1 MKKKIIPLFWA
12 TFMIMLLIPANILVF
27 AQGEET
33 TAPEIESAIG
43 KVVQMNESS
52 LGSAYFYGTVTET
65 TANGGSFRYYDNP
78 NAVPSCFIVVD
89 VVYNRNYDQYY
100 YKLATVD
107 GSTNEQLQKTPWL
120 KAILCT
126 VIGDAPQTLVGATA
140 NFKTATTIFYENVT
154 ESGASGSF
162 GVASLPEK
170 VVIIAEQTVDGE
182 KYYQVALSDGSSDEN
197 FDKLPW
203 VKASDVNIID
213 MPSEEGVIEG
223 QVTVV
228 QNGNTANEI
237 MLAPGEKQYVFTE
250 FGAAV
255 SDVAQ
260 YQWQMKVVGNGWAN
274 VKDYVYPYAII
285 SDALIQNALDADGK
299 AYVRCMVT
307 DGDKKFVTPEMAV
320 TLTSN
325 AVSVNGYVS
334 SAKSV
339 TARSISDMQN
349 RAGDDLSGAFH
360 ITIQYKFLH
369 ENAVDTALND
379 STAANTFTITLGSG
393 MSFSESIVSPPV
405 LGYKP
410 YVDYESGNDEG
421 KITYA
426 GHTLIPADEV
436 KFNNQ
441 SDPIDVSVYYVP
453 QNVTFRVKHFK
464 QNLQDDEYTEWKTEF
479 RQGLADTAVG
489 ESLALSEV
497 GFSALYYDKNTVI
510 TNDGNTVVE
519 IYYDRIYYLV
529 KYELGGG
536 YGVMPNYVRYGT
548 SVMLGTPTRPGY
560 TFDSWKLTSVKDT
573 TDGEELLTDANL
585 TSTYQGYNVTAAN
598 SQVTVGHNLVYTAQW
613 TAVNVSYTIIY
624 WRENENDNDFS
635 IWKTETIGGA
645 APGQTVDVSA
655 KRISD
660 SEEDYFT
667 YNEALSDKTVV
678 VKGDG
683 TASANIYYTRNV
695 YYLIFKAANN
705 QDANTCRIAEHAHDD
720 SCPDGTCDLEV
731 HTHTDACGVA
741 SMTCT
746 KEEHKHTKELISNGG
761 CLSCALPEHTAH
773 NSSCIITCGKEEHT
787 VHTTAC
793 YPNVGNAANNVYDAP
808 SNPQEGQIYRWYN
821 IGSRY
826 IYING
831 QWYNYS
837 GSESSGD
844 IISSTCGKE
853 LHTHDDSCYTDSL
866 HTHTESCY
874 GCGKEQHAHSSACY
888 TYACGKTEH
897 THNAACVRGCQI
909 YEHTHTTGNNG
920 CARYLYVITAKY
932 NADIA
937 AVWPT
942 ATEVEAWKTAGWLS
956 SSVNYNAWN
965 PDNSNS
971 NYVTKRIEMVGALC
985 DTNDGIVELTLDS
998 GSQGTNSVKYMFE
1011 SIEQTA
1017 GDGKTLYNGMYYE
1030 EDTRYAQSGLSS
1042 SSLSPKDIVGM
1053 TPTKTGSTNAS
1064 NRVITLYYT
1073 RNSYNLVF
1081 VNGGK
1086 TDKTV
1091 SIKYEAPLASQNYT
1105 PDRPSTYEENSVEF
1119 AGWYT
1124 TQICADGTEFDFDNA
1139 GTMPARALYLYAKW
1153 TPTVW
1158 SVTVYMSEE
1167 EKDADK
1173 TPLLY
1178 NDAVEF
1184 GSMIAEPD
1192 YAAVQQ
1198 SNPTYKDLIF
1208 AGWYY
1213 EDGGNEERFDFNTMA
1228 IKHEYVIYA
1237 KWTSHIPVEY
1247 VVRYVA
1253 KIDGTETE
1261 IAEQTK
1267 GVSLAG
1273 VSKSF
1278 IAKPS
1283 SELYDEYRTDKLYLP
1298 TVRSQTKEMSTN
1310 SSENVITFEYAIPT
1324 ELSYTIKHTF
1334 HSDDAEFVALV
1345 GSNTYE
1351 LRWNYP
1357 VQTSG
1362 SGVSGTVTVKF
1373 DTDLE
1378 SEVKTD
1384 KGAAL
1389 WNKIVNLSPD
1399 AYQKELILTM
1409 DSAQNVVEFNWEDR
1423 GVVFVY
1429 QVIHKFQNLDGS
1441 YSDTYYD
1448 FFGSYGDGDTAVIT
1462 ATPIERV
1469 GFEFDDAKSVQTKE
1483 FSKSDMGAKIIEM
1496 YYTRQMMSY
1505 KVKYVYAPTEETIEC
1520 EAVPY
1525 ETVVS
1530 ETAKTIEGYAVSG
1543 ASTQNVSI
1551 TYDGQIIVFNYVVQ
1565 QVIYNYQV
1573 VGGVGGNVDKVQERI
1588 NVTATA
1594 VGSVPIAWTGYIFAG
1609 WYTDAEGENPI
1620 EESDFVYLIDGE
1632 NRLIP
1637 QPSLSDANKAYN
1649 FYAKFVPTKLVIKN
1663 SDSIVLE
1670 NEDQAFV
1677 YKVQYSYGGNNY
1689 VIEVVVVGNGEVTIV
1704 GIPIGATVTVTPV
1717 GDWAWRYTPTSDS
1730 FSRTISGD
1738 PSGITITVTYNAPN
1752 EQWLTDVNNA
1762 VNAYTST

>member
-12 TFMIMLLIPANILVF
+12 VFMIMLLIPANILVF
-27 AQGEET
+27 AQGEDT

-126 VIGDAPQTLVGATA
+126 VIGDAPQMLVGATA

-170 VVIIAEQTVDGE
+170 VVIIAEQTVNGE

-203 VKASDVNIID
+203 IKASDVNIID

-260 YQWQMKVVGNGWAN
+260 YQWQMKVVGNGWAD

-307 DGDKKFVTPEMAV
+307 DGDKRFVTPEMAV

-369 ENAVDTALND
+369 DNAVDTALND

-441 SDPIDVSVYYVP
+441 SDPIDVIVYYVP

-479 RQGLADTAVG
+479 RQGLSDTAVNENLEQDE

-497 GFSALYYDKNTVI
+497 GFSALYYDKDTII

-613 TAVNVSYTIIY
+613 TKQTVKYTIIY
-624 WRENENDNDFS
+624 WLENTDSTDASKKENYS
-635 IWKTETIGGA
+635 IWHMVEETGSVGNNTIAGSDNIKNNLTGSSLTA
-645 APGQTVDVSA
+645 VEQDYYFISYNAGLTDTTA
-655 KRISD
+655 KQI
-660 SEEDYFT
+660 
-667 YNEALSDKTVV
+667 A
-678 VKGDG
+678 GDG
-683 TASANIYYTRNV
+683 TTTVNIYYSRNEYTLRF
-695 YYLIFKAANN
+695 YYALYNDNKWYVAGMTDYFGGKANNTIANENNRHDEKNLLDNLGKWGQVSAQPTLKNDKGYTFGTLTSGSNTYHYLSFKA
-705 QDANTCRIAEHAHDD
+705 
-720 SCPDGTCDLEV
+720 
-731 HTHTDACGVA
+731 
-741 SMTCT
+741 
-746 KEEHKHTKELISNGG
+746 K
-761 CLSCALPEHTAH
+761 
-773 NSSCIITCGKEEHT
+773 
-787 VHTTAC
+787 
-793 YPNVGNAANNVYDAP
+793 
-808 SNPQEGQIYRWYN
+808 
-821 IGSRY
+821 
-826 IYING
+826 
-831 QWYNYS
+831 
-837 GSESSGD
+837 
-844 IISSTCGKE
+844 
-853 LHTHDDSCYTDSL
+853 
-866 HTHTESCY
+866 Y
-874 GCGKEQHAHSSACY
+874 G
-888 TYACGKTEH
+888 
-897 THNAACVRGCQI
+897 
-909 YEHTHTTGNNG
+909 
-920 CARYLYVITAKY
+920 
-932 NADIA
+932 ADIA
-937 AVWPT
+937 AKWPIDVFNSVT
-942 ATEVEAWKTAGWLS
+942 GNESTPNNSWSGTEVLMSAWTGEWNVKYQHDNTNQTIKGKYEVLDSSLMWRPNEGGWNNATYNDKTISFLSFWENAINETWNHPELYRYKIWLPVMGQESSYPSGTQFVTHNGARYYLADKYDTCDNSSVGEQTQPSLTGYTKNGYVEIPQS
-956 SSVNYNAWN
+956 SSDSRDIFSLNYGTNNNQSRNTDYITQADYNEIKNNATYKNQYKRAYVVNY
-965 PDNSNS
+965 
-971 NYVTKRIEMVGALC
+971 
-985 DTNDGIVELTLDS
+985 
-998 GSQGTNSVKYMFE
+998 F
-1011 SIEQTA
+1011 
-1017 GDGKTLYNGMYYE
+1017 
-1030 EDTRYAQSGLSS
+1030 
-1042 SSLSPKDIVGM
+1042 
-1053 TPTKTGSTNAS
+1053 
-1064 NRVITLYYT
+1064 YT
-1073 RNSYNLVF
+1073 RNN
-1081 VNGGK
+1081 
-1086 TDKTV
+1086 
-1091 SIKYEAPLASQNYT
+1091 
-1105 PDRPSTYEENSVEF
+1105 NSF
-1119 AGWYT
+1119 
-1124 TQICADGTEFDFDNA
+1124 IMDDNA
-1139 GTMPARALYLYAKW
+1139 GRSTTHTVPYGTSLSSYQVDPTYPSSFEAGNYTFSGWYQDKACTVAFDFGITMPDKNVMAYAKW

-1178 NDAVEF
+1178 NDAVDF

-1213 EDGGNEERFDFNTMA
+1213 EDGGSEERFDFNTMA
-1228 IKHEYVIYA
+1228 IKHDYVIYA

-1324 ELSYTIKHTF
+1324 ELRYTIKHTF

-1351 LRWNYP
+1351 LSWNYP

-1378 SEVKTD
+1378 SKVKTD
-1384 KGAAL
+1384 KGAEL
-1389 WNKIVNLSPD
+1389 WEEIVDLSPD
-1399 AYQKELILTM
+1399 FYQKELILTM
-1409 DSAQNVVEFNWEDR
+1409 DSAENVVEFNWEDR

-1469 GFEFDDAKSVQTKE
+1469 GFEFDDTSEQTKT
-1483 FSKSDMGAKIIEM
+1483 FSKGSLEPKIIEL
-1496 YYTRQMMSY
+1496 YYKRQMMSY
-1505 KVKYVYAPTEETIEC
+1505 KVKYVYAPIEETIEC

-1525 ETVVS
+1525 ETVVTA
-1530 ETAKTIEGYAVSG
+1530 EAKTIDGYAVSG

-1609 WYTDAEGENPI
+1609 WYTDEACTQEFEVDISWWQPNAG
-1620 EESDFVYLIDGE
+1620 Y
-1632 NRLIP
+1632 RLIP
-1637 QPSLSDANKAYN
+1637 QPTTADANKTYY
-1649 FYAKFVPTKLVIKN
+1649 FYAKFVPTKLVIDN
-1663 SDSIVLE
+1663 DDSMTLE
-1670 NEDQAFV
+1670 NDNQAFV

-1689 VIEVVVVGNGEVTIV
+1689 VIEAVVVGKGKITIV
-1704 GIPIGATVTVTPV
+1704 GIPVGATVTVTPI
-1717 GDWAWRYTPTSDS
+1717 GHWAWRYTSTSDS
-1730 FSRTISGD
+1730 FSGTISGD

-1752 EQWLTDVNNA
+1752 DQWLTDVNNA